1 MHSPSE
7 VKKIL
12 EAALLAAPEPV
23 GLPDLKRL
31 FEGEVSTDTLRNLI
45 AELQANWKGRAVELV
60 NVATGWRFQT
70 TADFRPFVDRLQ
82 PEKPP
87 RYSRAVME
95 TLAII
100 AYRQPVTRGDVEDI
114 RGVVVSTQ
122 IIQSLEA
129 RGWID
134 VVGHRETPGRPA
146 LYATTRKFLDDLGL
160 RSLQELP
167 PLEEIAK
174 TLQLEP
180 ATAPLVEEEPRPEP
194 VDAEARASEEEPS
207 E

>member
-1 MHSPSE
+1 MQSPSDLNPSD
-7 VKKIL
+7 VKRVL
-12 EAALLAAPEPV
+12 EAALLASQEPV
-23 GLPDLKRL
+23 GIPELKRL
-31 FEGEVSTDTLRNLI
+31 FEGETSTETLRHRL
-45 AELQANWKGRAVELV
+45 AELAEDWKGRAVELV
-60 NVATGWRFQT
+60 NLASGWRFQT
-70 TADFRPFVDRLQ
+70 TAEFRPYIERLS

-100 AYRQPVTRGDVEDI
+100 AYRQPVTRGDIEDI

-122 IIQSLEA
+122 IIQALEA

-160 RSLQELP
+160 RSLEELP

-174 TLQLEP
+174 TP
-180 ATAPLVEEEPRPEP
+180 
-194 VDAEARASEEEPS
+194 
-207 E
+207 